1 MCVFLKVNCRYALRV
16 RVAVIG
22 LWHLGL
28 VYSACLAKLGH
39 KVVAIDESE
48 SVIAEIRNGV
58 LPVEEPGLSEL
69 VSDLTL
75 NGKLS
80 FSSHIEDCVN
90 CDLIWV
96 AHDVPINES
105 DQADLGGFQNLIRML
120 SALKL
125 NSVPIVVSSQVPIGH
140 TAATR
145 LELSRGGFEYPIG
158 YSPENLR
165 LGQAIRSFN
174 EQTPWIIGTDS
185 AEVDSVFV
193 GIFRPSGKQVI
204 VTSIETAELIKHAIN
219 GFLALSVVFSNEL
232 GIVGSQ
238 FGVDLETVSSV
249 LRMDPRIGSRAYV
262 RPGLPIEGGT
272 LLRDVRYLGNRL
284 ASVTERPILENS
296 VIEKIWSSNNFY
308 KDLIISRV
316 VQALSSGGN
325 RIAIAGVSYKTGSSA
340 LRQSLA
346 LELAESLKERGYAV
360 SLFDPNVTS
369 QELTSRGFSSY
380 ANLDELVQTET
391 SIVWNLPFNFPENLH
406 LSAIERPRIFIN
418 LSGTL
423 EKANFPE
430 SNSDVVNVW

>member
-1 MCVFLKVNCRYALRV
+1 
-16 RVAVIG
+16 
-22 LWHLGL
+22 
-28 VYSACLAKLGH
+28 
-39 KVVAIDESE
+39 
-48 SVIAEIRNGV
+48 
-58 LPVEEPGLSEL
+58 
-69 VSDLTL
+69 
-75 NGKLS
+75 
-80 FSSHIEDCVN
+80 
-90 CDLIWV
+90 
-96 AHDVPINES
+96 
-105 DQADLGGFQNLIRML
+105 
-120 SALKL
+120 
-125 NSVPIVVSSQVPIGH
+125 
-140 TAATR
+140 
-145 LELSRGGFEYPIG
+145 
-158 YSPENLR
+158 
-165 LGQAIRSFN
+165 
-174 EQTPWIIGTDS
+174 
-185 AEVDSVFV
+185 
-193 GIFRPSGKQVI
+193 
-204 VTSIETAELIKHAIN
+204 
-219 GFLALSVVFSNEL
+219 
-232 GIVGSQ
+232 
-238 FGVDLETVSSV
+238 
-249 LRMDPRIGSRAYV
+249 MDPRIGSRAYV

-284 ASVTERPILENS
+284 ASVTERPIMENS

-406 LSAIERPRIFIN
+406 LSAIESPRIFVN